1 MTTLSPLSMAPTLA
15 VALTLAVIA
24 GCASG
29 PPPQTTAD
37 VARANT
43 LVAAADQGGAQQY
56 AAADLQAA
64 HDEAQQA
71 NQLANSDPAK
81 ADELANEA
89 AVDAKLASAR
99 VQNAQAQHGLSQLHQ
114 TLDTL
119 RSEEQRNMNEPAT
132 TPSPNGTP
140 QNAPPQDQPPPQ
152 GAAPLNQGP
161 PPEQSAPPP
170 RGNTPAGPAGS
181 GNEGGSQ
188 R

>member
-1 MTTLSPLSMAPTLA
+1 VKSLPLASVALSLA
-15 VALTLAVIA
+15 VVA

-43 LVAAADQGGAQQY
+43 LVAAAEQGGAQQY

-71 NQLANSDPAK
+71 NQLANSDPAR

-89 AVDAKLASAR
+89 AVDAKLANAR
-99 VQNAQAQHGLSQLHQ
+99 AQNAQAHHGLKQLRQ

-119 RSEEQRNMNEPAT
+119 RNEEQRKMDQP
-132 TPSPNGTP
+132 PSPNDTPENAAP
-140 QNAPPQDQPPPQ
+140 QNEPPQGPPPQ
-152 GAAPLNQGP
+152 GTAPLNQGP
-161 PPEQSAPPP
+161 PPGEDAPPP
-170 RGNTPAGPAGS
+170 QGSTPPGPAGS
-181 GNEGGSQ
+181 GNK
-188 R
+188 

>member
-1 MTTLSPLSMAPTLA
+1 MKCLPLAS
-15 VALTLAVIA
+15 VALSLAVIG

-43 LVAAADQGGAQQY
+43 LVAAAEQGGAQQY

-71 NQLANSDPAK
+71 NQLANSDPAR

-89 AVDAKLASAR
+89 AVDAKLANAR
-99 VQNAQAQHGLSQLHQ
+99 VQNAQAHHGLKQLHQ

-119 RSEEQRNMNEPAT
+119 RSEEQRNLNQPAA
-132 TPSPNGTP
+132 TPSPSDTPENAPP
-140 QNAPPQDQPPPQ
+140 QNEPPQDQPPPE

-161 PPEQSAPPP
+161 PPGQNAPPP
-170 RGNTPAGPAGS
+170 RGDTPPGS
-181 GNEGGSQ
+181 GPGNK
-188 R
+188 

>member
-1 MTTLSPLSMAPTLA
+1 MKCLPLAS
-15 VALTLAVIA
+15 VALSLAIVA

-29 PPPQTTAD
+29 PPPQTIAD

-43 LVAAADQGGAQQY
+43 LVAAAEQSGAQQY

-71 NQLANSDPAK
+71 SQLANNDPAK

-89 AVDAKLASAR
+89 SVDAKLASAR
-99 VQNAQAQHGLSQLHQ
+99 VQNAQAQHGLKQLHQ

-119 RSEEQRNMNEPAT
+119 RSEEQHNMNEPAT
-132 TPSPNGTP
+132 TPPQSEPP
-140 QNAPPQDQPPPQ
+140 QNQQPPE

-161 PPEQSAPPP
+161 PPGQDAPPP
-170 RGNTPAGPAGS
+170 QGDTPPGPSGS
-181 GNEGGSQ
+181 GNK
-188 R
+188 

>member
-1 MTTLSPLSMAPTLA
+1 MKSLPLASVALSLA
-15 VALTLAVIA
+15 VVA

-37 VARANT
+37 VARANA
-43 LVAAADQGGAQQY
+43 LVAAAEQGGAQQY

-71 NQLANSDPAK
+71 TQLANSDPAR

-89 AVDAKLASAR
+89 SVDARLASAR
-99 VQNAQAQHGLSQLHQ
+99 VQNAQAQHGLKALHQ

-119 RSEEQRNMNEPAT
+119 RSEEQRNMNQPAT
-132 TPSPNGTP
+132 TPSPNDEP
-140 QNAPPQDQPPPQ
+140 ENASPENGPPQDQPPQ

-161 PPEQSAPPP
+161 PPGQNAPPQGDAPPP
-170 RGNTPAGPAGS
+170 S
-181 GNEGGSQ
+181 GND
-188 R
+188 

>member
-1 MTTLSPLSMAPTLA
+1 MKCLPVASVALSLA
-15 VALTLAVIA
+15 VVA

-29 PPPQTTAD
+29 PPPQTIAD

-43 LVAAADQGGAQQY
+43 LVAAAEQSGAQQY

-71 NQLANSDPAK
+71 NQLANSDPAR

-99 VQNAQAQHGLSQLHQ
+99 VQNAQAHHGLKQLHQ

-119 RSEEQRNMNEPAT
+119 RSEEQRNMNQPAT
-132 TPSPNGTP
+132 TPTPPNDTPETGPP
-140 QNAPPQDQPPPQ
+140 QNEPPQSQPPQ
-152 GAAPLNQGP
+152 GAAPLTQGP
-161 PPEQSAPPP
+161 PPGQDAPPP
-170 RGNTPAGPAGS
+170 QGNPPPGS
-181 GNEGGSQ
+181 GPGNNN
-188 R
+188 